1 MCPASGANCFNVNG
15 DGAINANSPPGS
27 VGSIVDVKVT
37 VGAVTSATGN
47 ADKFSYVAPGAP
59 VVDTVIPG
67 HGTAAGGDGV
77 QITGSGFSGATA
89 VAFGTTTLVPC
100 TPSVFGACFNVNGD
114 NGINATSPPGT
125 ASTTVDVTVTAAGFT
140 SATSAFDKFTFD
152 PAGPPVVS
160 GVSPRSGPATG
171 GTGVQIN
178 GSGFTGAT
186 AVAFGSATLPPCPA
200 SGAPCF
206 NVNGDGGIFANSPPG
221 SAGTMVDVTVTVGAV
236 TSATGNADK
245 FSYVAPGAPVVDAV
259 IPGHGTAAGGTDV
272 QITGSGFSGATAVAF
287 GSTTLPP
294 CPASGAACFNP
305 GGDTFIGASSPPGT
319 ASTMV
324 DVTVTV
330 GALTSATNGFD
341 KFTYD
346 PQGPPVVSGVSPRS
360 GPATG
365 GTGVLILGSGFTGA
379 SAVAF
384 GSTTL
389 PPCPASGAPCFNVN
403 GDSGIFANSPPGSAG
418 TTVNVTV
425 TVGAVTS
432 ATGTADKFAYAPT
445 VTVAS
450 SSNPSTVGSSVT
462 YTAAVA
468 PTPDGGTVAFTD
480 NAGTLAGCG
489 AVAVNTSTGNA
500 TCTTSYSA
508 MGSHAILAIYSGDTN
523 FAASSGSLTQQVNIS
538 AAVQAPLKSPAPL
551 GSAAQA
557 PPVSPAPV
565 SPAAQAPPK
574 NSAPGSLAAQSAT
587 SPGLRHPAPQPQ
599 PAPVI
604 GAVAPSAR
612 AHGTQSPA
620 SPPQAGSKPA
630 TALTGGGGTAWP
642 LYEWIRLSPFS
653 F

>member
-1 MCPASGANCFNVNG
+1 M
-15 DGAINANSPPGS
+15 
-27 VGSIVDVKVT
+27 
-37 VGAVTSATGN
+37 
-47 ADKFSYVAPGAP
+47 
-59 VVDTVIPG
+59 
-67 HGTAAGGDGV
+67 
-77 QITGSGFSGATA
+77 
-89 VAFGTTTLVPC
+89 
-100 TPSVFGACFNVNGD
+100 
-114 NGINATSPPGT
+114 
-125 ASTTVDVTVTAAGFT
+125 
-140 SATSAFDKFTFD
+140 
-152 PAGPPVVS
+152 
-160 GVSPRSGPATG
+160 
-171 GTGVQIN
+171 
-178 GSGFTGAT
+178 
-186 AVAFGSATLPPCPA
+186 
-200 SGAPCF
+200 
-206 NVNGDGGIFANSPPG
+206 
-221 SAGTMVDVTVTVGAV
+221 
-236 TSATGNADK
+236 
-245 FSYVAPGAPVVDAV
+245 
-259 IPGHGTAAGGTDV
+259 
-272 QITGSGFSGATAVAF
+272 
-287 GSTTLPP
+287 
-294 CPASGAACFNP
+294 
-305 GGDTFIGASSPPGT
+305 
-319 ASTMV
+319 
-324 DVTVTV
+324 
-330 GALTSATNGFD
+330 
-341 KFTYD
+341 
-346 PQGPPVVSGVSPRS
+346 
-360 GPATG
+360 
-365 GTGVLILGSGFTGA
+365 LILGSGFTGA